1 VIREERLVIKS
12 PRLAKRR
19 LPRAGV
25 SLFLGASG
33 LLLALGCGTDYV
45 AIAKPPTSD
54 KLFASLVFD
63 HHAVALSLSA
73 PTNTI
78 KLTAVAIN
86 GLGAPLADAG
96 QATFSLSDTGSVTI
110 TPDGVLTATAPATGV
125 QVIATLTEGNLTH
138 KDTAY
143 VNVND
148 VPTPPVLA
156 NFSIQPMEGDSAKT
170 AALDAFGLFGVKQ
183 IFPQETDAGGT
194 PIDGLPVFFSTA
206 DPTTATVDPVTG
218 NITGVRPGTVKIRAS
233 TTAYGVTMSDS
244 LIYTIT
250 PPLIGLVAAN
260 PGNPVGSPTQVLQWA
275 PGSIEI
281 SAGGTV
287 LFVTQSTTQ
296 DIDVVFDD
304 PDAATESF
312 LAPSGGGNIP
322 PFHAEPDQGGAFFAR
337 SFLAPGSYNYHS
349 TTFDTH
355 GTIVVR

>member
-1 VIREERLVIKS
+1 MTKS
-12 PRLAKRR
+12 WCLAILRR
-19 LPRAGV
+19 VRAGA
-25 SLFLGASG
+25 SFLGATSMM
-33 LLLALGCGTDYV
+33 LALGCGTDYV
-45 AIAKPPTSD
+45 NIPAPTGTGR
-54 KLFASLVFD
+54 LFASLVLD
-63 HHAVALSLSA
+63 HHAIALSLTG

-78 KLTAVAIN
+78 QLKAIAIN
-86 GLGAPLADAG
+86 GQGTPLDDAG
-96 QATFSLSDTGSVTI
+96 QPTFSLSDTGSVTI

-125 QVIATLTEGNLTH
+125 QVIATLTDGNLTH

-148 VPTPPVLA
+148 VTPPPALA
-156 NFSIQPMEGDSAKT
+156 SFSIQPLEGDSAKT
-170 AALDAFGLFGVKQ
+170 SALDAFGLFGVKQ
-183 IFPQETDAGGT
+183 IFPQEADAGGA

-206 DPTTATVDPVTG
+206 DPTTATVDPVSGNVTG
-218 NITGVRPGTVKIRAS
+218 IRPGTVKIRAT

-260 PGNPVGSPTQVLQWA
+260 PANPAGSTTQVLQWA
-275 PGSIEI
+275 PGTIEI

-287 LFVTQSTTQ
+287 LFVTESTTQ

-337 SFLAPGSYNYHS
+337 MFLVPGSYDYHS
-349 TTFDTH
+349 TTFNTH